1 MKTKEE
7 IEKEFD
13 EKSKILFTRGGLS
26 VLLDYPPHDRVLDEE
41 FVKSHISKIRQDDM
55 DGLVEWAEQEIW
67 AYHTMGDDKRQTFTL
82 DEVNELCLRS
92 HNQALSD
99 IIAHLTVLKEK
110 V

>member
-1 MKTKEE
+1 MKNREE
-7 IEKEFD
+7 IEKEFE
-13 EKSKILFTRGGLS
+13 EKIVHNPDGTRHNCMS
-26 VLLDYPPHDRVLDEE
+26 LDEE
-41 FVKSHISKIRQDDM
+41 KVLKSHISKIRQDDM